1 MEDESSTNSML
12 QLKANNANDDSHKSL
27 ILSCL
32 QSILKYSRNL
42 LRELIPRNKDNN
54 IDISKEERE
63 VDVATRTTDELL
75 KGTCTT
81 LLACCRPSI
90 VPTAY
95 GCIVKYE
102 EIKNKAVISLD
113 NYEYIPDDMPL
124 GKDSSESKAW
134 VAFRSILRRLDENSI
149 RF

>member
-1 MEDESSTNSML
+1 ML
-12 QLKANNANDDSHKSL
+12 QQKASNANDDSHKSL
-27 ILSCL
+27 ILSWL
-32 QSILKYSRNL
+32 QSILKDSRNL
-42 LRELIPRNKDNN
+42 LRELIPRGKDNN
-54 IDISKEERE
+54 IYISEEERE
-63 VDVATRTTDELL
+63 VDVATKTTDELL
-75 KGTCTT
+75 KDICTT
-81 LLACCRPSI
+81 LLACCHPSI